1 MMNVSRSTA
10 RLLFLMAAT
19 APSLSAQSETM
30 TAGVKLATGHQVMPN
45 ITYLTATG
53 YDAKMD
59 LYISRAPSPAPTLV
73 YIHGGGWVGGSKE
86 SSVLQLMPYLAQ
98 GWTVAN
104 VEYRLGRHA
113 LAPAAVEDARCAL
126 RWVIRRAKEYNV
138 DTTRIVLSGHSA
150 GGHLALTTG
159 MLPVSAGLDRQCV
172 GTSEIKVAA
181 IVNWFGITDVVDLL
195 DGPNLKSYAVA
206 WLGSLQNR
214 EEIARRVSPLQYVRP
229 GLPPIITIH
238 GDADPTV
245 PYQHAV
251 QLRDALTKAGVTN
264 ELVTVPGGGHGGFTA
279 EWNLRAYAAIENF
292 LKRVGVTP

>member
-1 MMNVSRSTA
+1 MMSVSRSTA

-19 APSLSAQSETM
+19 APRLAAQSETM
-30 TAGVKLATGHQVMPN
+30 TAGVKLTTGHRVMPN

-86 SSVLQLMPYLAQ
+86 GSVLQLMPYLAQ

-126 RWVIRRAKEYNV
+126 RWVIRRAREYNV

-181 IVNWFGITDVVDLL
+181 IVNWFGIADVVDLL
-195 DGPNLKSYAVA
+195 EGANTQPYAVG
-206 WLGSLQNR
+206 WLGSLANR

-251 QLRDALTKAGVTN
+251 RLRDALTKAGVTN

-279 EWNLRAYAAIENF
+279 EWDLRAYAAIENF
-292 LKRVGVTP
+292 LKRAGVTP